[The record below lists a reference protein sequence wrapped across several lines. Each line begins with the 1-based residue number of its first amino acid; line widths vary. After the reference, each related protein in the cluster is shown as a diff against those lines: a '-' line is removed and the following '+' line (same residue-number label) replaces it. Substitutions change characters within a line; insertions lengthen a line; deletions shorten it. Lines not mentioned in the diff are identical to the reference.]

1 MSQIFSQKNPKLLIS
16 NIIFDLVVGIFFVYY
31 LKVSSDVS
39 SFMRI
44 ILMAFAA
51 YDFTDMF
58 FSIRLLLKQ
67 SKKRKK

>member
-1 MSQIFSQKNPKLLIS
+1 MIRIFSPKNPKVLIS
-16 NIIFDLVVGIFFVYY
+16 NIIFDLIVGIFFVYY

-44 ILMAFAA
+44 ILMIFAA

-58 FSIRLLLKQ
+58 FSIRLLLQQ
-67 SKKRKK
+67 SKGPKK